1 MDLMGLSAMFFLN
14 ASLQFGFITPTL
26 GISYSCGCC
35 ELTDSSLLAGKMWVW
50 RAAPYEMGYQ

>member
-14 ASLQFGFITPTL
+14 GSLQFGFITPTL
-26 GISYSCGCC
+26 GISSSRECC

-50 RAAPYEMGYQ
+50 GAAPNEMGYQ